1 MSAVSVESGAAQR
14 VAYGGLVDAIGGIAA
29 GVLAILGMT
38 GMDPEGMAGIA
49 TIVLGAA
56 FLIQAAA
63 ITTEYADMLQGA
75 SVRGTPGAL
84 AGGDGL
90 AAMFIVGT
98 AGVVL
103 GVLALLGIAP
113 TTLVAVAV
121 IAFGGALVLSSGSM
135 RQLHLLRALLPVPL
149 PTAPEVLAGQMASG
163 SAGIQ
168 LLTGLSAGVLG
179 ILAVAGQST
188 VLLSLV
194 ALLLLGITVLLTGS
208 ALSGLVMSFMR
219 PAARAATPGT
229 RQLG

>member
-1 MSAVSVESGAAQR
+1 MSAVTVESGAAQR
-14 VAYGGLVDAIGGIAA
+14 AAYGGLVDAIGGIAA

-38 GMDPEGMAGIA
+38 GLDPEGMAGIA

-75 SVRGTPGAL
+75 SVRGAPGTL

-90 AAMFIVGT
+90 AAMFMVGA
-98 AGVVL
+98 AGLVL

-113 TTLVAVAV
+113 ATLTAVAV

-135 RQLHLLRALLPVPL
+135 RQLYMLRALLPVPL
-149 PTAPEVLAGQMASG
+149 TTTPEVLAGQMATG
-163 SAGIQ
+163 SAGVQ
-168 LLTGLSAGVLG
+168 LLTGLSAVVLG
-179 ILAVAGQST
+179 ILAVAGQAP
-188 VLLSLV
+188 VLLTLV
-194 ALLLLGITVLLTGS
+194 SLLLLGITVLLTGS

-219 PAARAATPGT
+219 PATRSASGT
-229 RQLG
+229 RSLG